1 MEATGSCLG
10 CTDRYVG
17 CHATCSKYAEW
28 SKEHHKQKDIEYNN
42 RCKEKFFARYVRERN
57 VKLLR
62 YREV

>member
-1 MEATGSCLG
+1 MGATCSCLG
-10 CTDRYVG
+10 CTDRCVG

-42 RCKEKFFARYVRERN
+42 RYMDTCFARYVRERN
-57 VKLLR
+57 LKHLK